1 MQYPFSNQVII
12 SQSERWR
19 QAWPTPFLALIAV
32 GQMLLTWA
40 IIGLE
45 TWSML
50 LNVTRAF
57 LFVGYITSFFFTITW
72 ISTFTV
78 VCCNRESRGC
88 ATHALV
94 ENVLSIIASSV
105 LLYYDSQFLRYPN
118 GCFWS
123 FELCIFSPISITWN
137 FFSDYNIIDLGEAK
151 LIAIKAQL
159 ACAAVMLSLS
169 VFFLIIYIYTALKVG
184 SKQTSVAP
192 HHGMELRQL
201 QQQQQQSPIYI
212 VQS

>member
-1 MQYPFSNQVII
+1 MQYSFSNQAVI

-19 QAWPTPFLALIAV
+19 QVWPTPFLALIAV
-32 GQMLLTWA
+32 GQMLLTGA
-40 IIGLE
+40 IVALE

-50 LNVTRAF
+50 LNITSSF

-78 VCCNRESRGC
+78 VCCNRESRCC

-105 LLYYDSQFLRYPN
+105 LLYYDTQFLRYPTA
-118 GCFWS
+118 CFWS
-123 FELCIFSPISITWN
+123 FELCIFSPISVAWHV
-137 FFSDYNIIDLGEAK
+137 FSGYNIFDLREAK
-151 LIAIKAQL
+151 LIAIRAQL
-159 ACAAVMLSLS
+159 ACAAIMLSLS
-169 VFFLIIYIYTALKVG
+169 VFFFIIYIYTVLKVE

-192 HHGMELRQL
+192 YRDMELRQL
-201 QQQQQQSPIYI
+201 QQQQQPTIYTVS
-212 VQS
+212 VQ